1 MVKICLLFVVILLI
15 LNLRNIECKKVSN
28 VQEKPNIVMILGD
41 DLGSYDLSLR
51 GNNQIMTPN
60 LDALGYQGVIFNRH
74 YTPAMCTPTR
84 SALLT
89 GKYPIHTGMQHIVI
103 LPDEPRGLPLNE
115 KILPQYL
122 KEAGYRTH
130 LVGKW
135 HLGYARKAFIPTQR
149 GFDSYVGFLNGY
161 LDYFVGTFDA
171 DFGSYAIGYD
181 FWRNETVYRDR
192 VGEYLPDV
200 IADEASKMILG
211 HNPSEG
217 PIFLFVS
224 QVSPHTANP
233 SDPLQTIP
241 EDLQKMEHI
250 QDPIRRSY
258 AAMVRALDRS
268 VGTVIRAL
276 EEKKMLENTLIVFFS
291 DNGGQT
297 VGRFF
302 SHASNYPLKGQKDS
316 PWEGGLRGTALVW
329 SPLLKQRHYV
339 SDHLIHVTDWF
350 STFTELAG
358 VPSHKCEKRDGNNF
372 WSTLSLN
379 RTPIRREIVHNINLI
394 DGYSSYYFDGWKYVN
409 GTTLD
414 GIYDSWFGDMVQED
428 SPESFYYSQLV
439 MNSDVWQALNP
450 YSTRIL
456 KPNDL
461 DTLRGKTKINCER
474 RNPKLIPCEPLKAP
488 CLFNLEEDPCE
499 LNNLANIYPLRMKYM
514 KKRVNDFQA
523 TALPPANLPGDQN
536 ADPALNGG
544 LWTWWLDR

>member
-1 MVKICLLFVVILLI
+1 
-15 LNLRNIECKKVSN
+15 EVSN
-28 VQEKPNIVMILGD
+28 VQEKPNIVIIVGD

-74 YTPAMCTPTR
+74 YTQAVCTPTR

-89 GKYPIHTGMQHIVI
+89 GKYPIHTGMQHSA
-103 LPDEPRGLPLNE
+103 LWADEPRGLPLNE

-122 KEAGYRTH
+122 KEVGYRTH

-135 HLGYARKAFIPTQR
+135 HLGNARKAHIPTQR
-149 GFDSYVGFLNGY
+149 GFDSYVGFFNGY
-161 LDYFVGTFDA
+161 LDYFDGTCEV
-171 DFGSYAIGYD
+171 DFAPYAIGFD
-181 FWRNETVYRDR
+181 FCRNETVYRDR

-211 HNPSEG
+211 HNPSQG
-217 PIFLFVS
+217 PMFLFVS
-224 QVSPHTANP
+224 QAAVHTAANP

-241 EDLQKMEHI
+241 EDLQKVEHI
-250 QDPIRRSY
+250 QDPIRRLY

-276 EEKKMLENTLIVFFS
+276 EERKMLENTIIVFFS
-291 DNGGQT
+291 DNGGPT
-297 VGRFF
+297 VGLY
-302 SHASNYPLKGQKDS
+302 STHS
-316 PWEGGLRGTALVW
+316 PWDGGLRGTALVW

-358 VPSHKCEKRDGNNF
+358 VPSHKYEKRDGNNI

-379 RTPIRREIVHNINLI
+379 KTPIRREILHNIDPI
-394 DGYSSYYFDGWKYVN
+394 DGYSSYYRDGWKYVN
-409 GTTLD
+409 GTNFNGT
-414 GIYDSWFGDMVQED
+414 YDSWLGDMVQED

-461 DTLRGKTKINCER
+461 EILRGKTKINCER

-488 CLFNLEEDPCE
+488 CLFNLKKDPCE
-499 LNNLANIYPLRMKYM
+499 LNNLANIHPLRMKYM

-523 TALPPANLPGDQN
+523 TALPPGNLPGDPN
-536 ADPALNGG
+536 ADPALNDG